1 MLCFFGF
8 LREIRPSEPFVT
20 DYMIYPWRNIT
31 SEMVNRYV
39 FPIGTYSYAAQLV
52 IVFLITDFLKYK
64 PLIILSG
71 ISGIIVWAILIW
83 TKTLRE
89 LQITQIFY
97 GTYMATEVA
106 YYTYIYAKVEKQH
119 YLKVTSHTRAAI
131 LTGKFV
137 ASSLGQILVTTE
149 AMDYR
154 QLNFITFGAQI
165 ASAVWAVFLPKV
177 KSSLYFHRNSNS
189 NDDLMNDSADVE
201 KKKTNKNRFRE
212 AFRLLWTHFR
222 CAYSN
227 VDILV
232 WSLWY
237 SAAMCGYLQVISYI
251 QVLWTEIDN
260 SQEVI
265 WNGAVEAVITLL
277 GAGVALLAGY
287 LHSTKLNQQ
296 RSLFAL
302 MFLAA
307 CEGSAIFLAS
317 STPHRV
323 VSYIGYM
330 IFCVLYSFTIT
341 VASAEVAKHLEDDS
355 FGLVFGIN
363 TFVAVLL
370 QTILTLTVVSD
381 EGLALTVFQQYTVY
395 AVYFFVLSAIYLAAF
410 IFSLVRSCRL
420 NSTKDDSV
428 QSANGNDL

>member
-1 MLCFFGF
+1 MLSWIKISLMLCFFGF

-20 DYMIYPWRNIT
+20 DYMIHPWRNIT

-119 YLKVTSHTRAAI
+119 YLK
-131 LTGKFV
+131 

-177 KSSLYFHRNSNS
+177 KTSLYFHRNANS
-189 NDDLMNDSADVE
+189 DDDLMNE
-201 KKKTNKNRFRE
+201 QCRCGE
-212 AFRLLWTHFR
+212 AK
-222 CAYSN
+222 YKQKS
-227 VDILV
+227 
-232 WSLWY
+232 
-237 SAAMCGYLQVISYI
+237 IS
-251 QVLWTEIDN
+251 
-260 SQEVI
+260 
-265 WNGAVEAVITLL
+265 
-277 GAGVALLAGY
+277 
-287 LHSTKLNQQ
+287 
-296 RSLFAL
+296 
-302 MFLAA
+302 
-307 CEGSAIFLAS
+307 
-317 STPHRV
+317 
-323 VSYIGYM
+323 
-330 IFCVLYSFTIT
+330 
-341 VASAEVAKHLEDDS
+341 
-355 FGLVFGIN
+355 
-363 TFVAVLL
+363 
-370 QTILTLTVVSD
+370 
-381 EGLALTVFQQYTVY
+381 
-395 AVYFFVLSAIYLAAF
+395 
-410 IFSLVRSCRL
+410 
-420 NSTKDDSV
+420 
-428 QSANGNDL
+428 